1 MQSKKRK
8 TPANLPMDSSPETLP
23 AITSLSP
30 PVVSFLNSTFPPTH
44 NLNLSESTNLVTE
57 LDTHCSELT
66 HHLTDLTRRLDASL
80 LSYASSSH
88 RISDAFHHVH
98 RQLQDL
104 KSKSSSFASASD
116 GEAEDMAVDELPALA
131 KEVARVATVRNYAE
145 TALKLDSLV
154 GDIEDAV
161 TSVMNRNLKKQST
174 RQHSEEI
181 RVNAINSLKSV
192 DDILA
197 SVTREHPQWVR
208 IVSAADHR
216 VDRALA
222 ILRPQAIADY
232 RALLV
237 SIGWPPPL
245 STLSSSN
252 TERRTVEESNPLS
265 AMPGELKQKYCEN
278 FLALCSL
285 QELQRKRKSR
295 QLEGYN
301 HNTSM
306 YQPLWGIE
314 ELVNP
319 LSLASLH
326 HFQKWVDKPEYIF
339 ALVYKNTRDYID
351 SVDGL
356 LQPLVDE
363 AMLTGYSCRE
373 EWISGMVTSLSTYLA
388 KEIFPAYVSR
398 LDEETT
404 VEVRPQG
411 RMSWLHLV
419 DLMIAFDKKIQAL
432 AALSGI
438 FDSEEYSLLQR
449 MSSLSVFCDRPD
461 WLDLW
466 AQIELDNILEKLK
479 PEMEDERNWTTKTRG
494 AVLFPGSDVYKS
506 PVASSVVLQH
516 VSSVI
521 DRCRSIPSV
530 FLRSR
535 FVRLVGAPIIQTFLN
550 CLLTKCQEAEGLT
563 ALADD
568 DAVARVMTAVNS
580 AHHLESILVEWCDD
594 IIFVEMGLADDNESG
609 NGFGESSL
617 STGVTEGN
625 ENGVLDEEI
634 TRLEEFRKEW
644 IDKMTNVVLRGFDA
658 QIRDYI
664 KNKKQWQEMIE
675 EGWTVTRSFV
685 VALDFLQG
693 KISRLEEGLNNM
705 DFITVWRSLASGI
718 DRLIFNGILMS
729 NTKFYSGGVERF
741 GGDMDVLYGVFRSWC
756 LRPEGFFPRVSEG
769 LKLLKLE
776 ENTLQELFIQG
787 EGWMKHHGIRHMSI
801 AEAEKIARCR
811 IFK

>member
-1 MQSKKRK
+1 
-8 TPANLPMDSSPETLP
+8 MDSSPEILP
-23 AITSLSP
+23 AIASLSLS
-30 PVVSFLNSTFPPTH
+30 VVSFLNTTFHRPEH
-44 NLNLSESTNLVTE
+44 HLDLSESTHLVTE
-57 LDTHCSELT
+57 LDTRCSELT
-66 HHLTDLTRRLDASL
+66 HHLTDLTRRLDTSL
-80 LSYASSSH
+80 VSCASSSD
-88 RISDAFHHVH
+88 RISDALLHVN

-104 KSKSSSFASASD
+104 KSKSSSLASSSD
-116 GEAEDMAVDELPALA
+116 GKAEEMLVDELPALA
-131 KEVARVATVRNYAE
+131 KEVARVAMVRNYAE

-161 TSVMNRNLKKQST
+161 TSVMNKNLKKNST
-174 RQHSEEI
+174 RQYSEEI
-181 RVNAINSLKSV
+181 RFSAITSLKSIEDV
-192 DDILA
+192 LA

-208 IVSAADHR
+208 LVSAADHR

-222 ILRPQAIADY
+222 ILRPQAVADHC
-232 RALLV
+232 ALLI
-237 SIGWPPPL
+237 SIGWPPSL

-252 TERRTVEESNPLS
+252 IEGRRISEVRNPLS
-265 AMPGELKQKYCEN
+265 AMHGEMKQKYCEI

-285 QELQRKRKSR
+285 QELQRRRKSR

-301 HNTSM
+301 RDIFQ

-319 LSLASLH
+319 LSLAFLH
-326 HFQKWVDKPEYIF
+326 HFQKWVDKPEFIF
-339 ALVYKNTRDYID
+339 ALIYKNTRDYID
-351 SVDGL
+351 SVDEL

-373 EWISGMVTSLSTYLA
+373 EWISAMVTSLSTYLA
-388 KEIFPAYVSR
+388 KELFPAYVSH
-398 LDEETT
+398 LDEEST
-404 VEVRPQG
+404 VEVRLQA

-419 DLMIAFDKKIQAL
+419 DLMISFDKKIHAL

-438 FDSEEYSLLQR
+438 LDSTEEYSLLQR

-466 AQIELDNILEKLK
+466 VHIEHDNVIEKLK

-494 AVLFPGSDVYKS
+494 AVLFPGSEDYKS
-506 PVASSVVLQH
+506 PVASSIVLKH

-550 CLLTKCQEAEGLT
+550 CLLTKCLEAEGLT

-568 DAVARVMTAVNS
+568 DAVARVMTSVNS
-580 AHHLESILVEWCDD
+580 AHHLESILIEWCDD
-594 IIFVEMGLADDNESG
+594 IIFVEMGLAEDVESEK
-609 NGFGESSL
+609 GFRESSL
-617 STGVTEGN
+617 STGITEGN
-625 ENGVLDEEI
+625 GNGVLDEEI
-634 TRLEEFRKEW
+634 VKLEEFRKEW
-644 IDKMTNVVLRGFDA
+644 VNKLTNVVLRGFDA

-664 KNKKQWQEMIE
+664 RNRKQWQEKIE
-675 EGWTVTRSFV
+675 EGWTVTKSFV
-685 VALDFLQG
+685 VALDYLQG
-693 KISRLEEGLNNM
+693 KMSKLEEGLNSM
-705 DFITVWRSLASGI
+705 DFTSVWRSLATGI

-729 NTKFYSGGVERF
+729 NTKVYNGGVERF
-741 GGDMDVLYGVFRSWC
+741 AGDMDVLFGVFRSWC
-756 LRPEGFFPRVSEG
+756 LRPQGFFPRVSEG

-776 ENTLQELFIQG
+776 EKILQDVYIQG
-787 EGWMKHHGIRHMSI
+787 EGWMKHNGIRHLSV
-801 AEAEKIARCR
+801 ADAEKIARCR
-811 IFK
+811 VFT